1 MKKLARGFLVALFF
15 GGASAH
21 AIARDFV
28 VGFSVLSASAAQLWV
43 AQDAGIFD
51 KHGLKVKP
59 IFVQGGTR
67 TTQALLAGDL
77 DVAYVT
83 TAGGTGT
90 AEGGP
95 EGTLYRITGL
105 GVRGQPEHLSRIMV

>member
-1 MKKLARGFLVALFF
+1 MKKLARVFLVALFF

-43 AQDAGIFD
+43 AHDAGIFN
-51 KHGLKVKP
+51 KHGLNVKP

-77 DVAYVT
+77 DVAYVAPPGIISAV
-83 TAGGTGT
+83 AGG
-90 AEGGP
+90 AHAVASAISS
-95 EGTLYRITGL
+95 TL
-105 GVRGQPEHLSRIMV
+105 